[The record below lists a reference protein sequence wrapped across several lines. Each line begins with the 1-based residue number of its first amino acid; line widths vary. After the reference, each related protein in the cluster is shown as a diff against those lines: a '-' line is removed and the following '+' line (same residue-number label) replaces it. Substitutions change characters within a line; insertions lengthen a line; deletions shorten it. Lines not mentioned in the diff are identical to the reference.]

1 MRASSRLTA
10 VGVVAG
16 AILLGASGLGLAM
29 AADASASSSGSSNT
43 YSAINTRNVFGL
55 RTPSV
60 PKEEQK
66 SPSSDLPVVILSGF
80 VETAGHL
87 KVLLAVKRKSTDST
101 APENTSYLSLAEG
114 EKEAG
119 IALLRAYAG
128 QEKIDLINQGV
139 PMTLSMK
146 ANGFEG
152 RASAPPP
159 HVPALP
165 TPSFPPPG
173 RHLPQAAAAIPAAE
187 PASTLQAPTPSLPS
201 GEDDRSGGTLV
212 GGATVAGRG
221 AALTGSLLVSG
232 ATLNSGQQGPQATG
246 QFSSSASS
254 DGGSY
259 SSSGSDSNSESAPSS
274 VVSSRDP
281 WVLNRGY
288 AMLSHP
294 ARPVANDAGQASAT
308 Q

>member
-1 MRASSRLTA
+1 
-10 VGVVAG
+10 
-16 AILLGASGLGLAM
+16 M
-29 AADASASSSGSSNT
+29 AAEAPAPSGGTSNS
-43 YSAINTRNVFGL
+43 YSAINSRNAFGL
-55 RTPSV
+55 GAPSV
-60 PKEEQK
+60 PKEEHI

-87 KVLLAVKRKSTDST
+87 KVLLAVQRKSADST
-101 APENTSYLSLAEG
+101 APETTSFLSLTEG
-114 EKEAG
+114 EKKGG
-119 IALLRAYAG
+119 IALLRAYAS
-128 QEKIDLINQGV
+128 QERIDILNQGV
-139 PMTLSMK
+139 PMTLSKK

-152 RASAPPP
+152 RASVSSP
-159 HVPALP
+159 HVAALP

-173 RHLPQAAAAIPAAE
+173 KHPPLATPAIPAAE
-187 PASTLQAPTPSLPS
+187 PASALQTPVPGLPS
-201 GEDDRSGGTLV
+201 GEEDRIGSVWV
-212 GGATVAGRG
+212 GGAVASSRG
-221 AALTGSLLVSG
+221 AAYTGSLIVSG
-232 ATLNSGQQGPQATG
+232 ATLSPGQQGSQAAG

-254 DGGSY
+254 EGGGY
-259 SSSGSDSNSESAPSS
+259 PGSGSNSNSESASSS